1 MNGVVIV
8 QIPFTIF
15 WAISLKRTSKF
26 VVELCW
32 FWPHSQLHW
41 CRSRGISIHLGP
53 SDIQRIPETQMTL
66 LLVGKDL
73 LLQGLSLNIEDKKV
87 PGIYDYLYYL
97 LICKLCCS
105 VVRFYLKWFMP
116 LQSLLRSD
124 LASGTWALL
133 EIHHELVTL
142 VFWAGGFKSYL
153 FFPNQGRWSNLANI
167 SNIFQMCW
175 KHQLVFTCVCVF
187 SPQSYVTLGWTNW

>member
-1 MNGVVIV
+1 MLLSCVDSGRTRQQIRKQLWPALV
-8 QIPFTIF
+8 Q
-15 WAISLKRTSKF
+15 
-26 VVELCW
+26 V
-32 FWPHSQLHW
+32 
-41 CRSRGISIHLGP
+41 SRYINTP
-53 SDIQRIPETQMTL
+53 SDMQRIPETQMTL

-167 SNIFQMCW
+167 SNIFSNGLKTPTSVYLC
-175 KHQLVFTCVCVF
+175 LRFF
-187 SPQSYVTLGWTNW
+187 SPKLRHFRLNKLVNQDF